1 MAQIVS
7 EENPKIRTRFA
18 QSSPTERPEAS
29 GEKIPRRKP
38 VYPMSAERELAR
50 VALSVAVIVNRHM
63 KPLIERVMA
72 VYDVWEGSRMDAKW
86 NMDYGI
92 GDLLDEY
99 EEIISKDIDIKTLI
113 RKVGRAGKVGQKA
126 SLRDWKLLVD
136 DAIGAPVSE
145 PFYMKTMDDMMNEW
159 VADSVSYISSLP
171 QTALGKVHEIILWGY
186 NTKQPRVNVYR
197 RLQKVLGMTKSH
209 ARLIATDQMGT
220 LNYHMTRYEH
230 ESLGVTHYKW
240 TARHDTR
247 VRPCH
252 REYNNKIFSWNNPP
266 ADWYVTKSRGVV
278 YTGNY
283 FHPGQA
289 INCRCTAKPVINEE
303 KAQAA
308 IMAQRLNERSE

>member
-1 MAQIVS
+1 MDEVGR
-7 EENPKIRTRFA
+7 ELKPNIRTKMA
-18 QSSPTERPEAS
+18 QSSLPVRSE

-50 VALSVAVIVNRHM
+50 VALSVVEIIAKHM

-72 VYDVWEGSRMDAKW
+72 IYDVWADKNVRTDANWTMD
-86 NMDYGI
+86 DGI
-92 GDLLDEY
+92 GDLLNEY
-99 EEIISKDIDIKTLI
+99 DEIIGKDIDIVKLI
-113 RKVGRAGKVGQKA
+113 RRVGRAGKVGQKI
-126 SLRDWKLLVD
+126 SVRDWKSLVD
-136 DAIGAPVSE
+136 DAISTPISE
-145 PFYMKTMDDMMNEW
+145 PFYMKTMDDLMDEW
-159 VADSVSYISSLP
+159 IADSVSYISSLP
-171 QTALGKVHEIILWGY
+171 QTALGKVHEIIRWGY
-186 NTKQPRVNVYR
+186 ETNQPRINVYR
-197 RLQKVLGMTKSH
+197 RLEKVVGMTRNH

-230 ESLGVTHYKW
+230 ESLGVTHYRW

-266 ADWYVTKSRGVV
+266 ADWYVTKSRGIV

-289 INCRCTAKPVINEE
+289 INCRCTAKPVIDEE

-308 IMAQRLNERSE
+308 IMAQRFNERSE